1 MVRLAY
7 LGGRYAGWQRQ
18 AAARTVQAT
27 VEAALAALYRTPIRT
42 TAAGRTDAGVHAA
55 GQVIHFDAPLPIP
68 PAGVVAALNAA
79 LPEDIRALGARRVAA
94 DFDARRDAC
103 SKHYCYRL
111 AWETVLPPWEAQRTW
126 VLPRRPRLEAMAAAT
141 ARLVGEHDFAAFARA
156 GHAGTG
162 RRGTVRRIEAARLVS
177 RGRRAAIH
185 LVGDGFLRG
194 MVRRL
199 VGSIVE
205 IGRDA
210 QELAWFEGLLAGTTA
225 SPPAPTAPAHGLT
238 LEGVR
243 YQRRRRCGG
252 AQGPC

>member
-1 MVRLAY
+1 MHTCQRIALRLAY

-27 VEAALAALYRTPIRT
+27 VEDALATLYGTPIRV

-55 GQVIHFDAPLPIP
+55 AQVIHFDAPLPIP
-68 PAGVVAALNAA
+68 PAGLVAALNAA
-79 LPEDIRALGARRVAA
+79 LPEDIRALKARRVPAS
-94 DFDARRDAC
+94 FDARRHARC
-103 SKHYCYRL
+103 KHYCYRL

-126 VLPRRPRLEAMAAAT
+126 ILPKRPHLEAMAAAT
-141 ARLVGEHDFAAFARA
+141 ARLVGEHDFAAFART

-162 RRGTVRRIEAARLVS
+162 RRGTLRRIELARFAS

-194 MVRRL
+194 MARRL

-205 IGRDA
+205 IGRGA
-210 QELAWFEGLLAGTTA
+210 QELAWLEGLLEGTVTT
-225 SPPAPTAPAHGLT
+225 PPAPTAPAHGLT

-243 YQRRRRCGG
+243 Y
-252 AQGPC
+252 